1 MINTLKKIN
10 LILNSKDKEKILFFL
25 ISIIFVSILEIL
37 GISLIIPMLEVLL
50 NKQSDYQ
57 FFNFAFDKNN
67 INELIYLFISIIIIK
82 NFLLIFVYYW
92 QKKFSTD
99 IYCNI
104 SHKLLK
110 NYIYRDLIFHK
121 EKNSSELINNVIVVS
136 KRFSSLII
144 SLSRFFAEL
153 IMTSFVI
160 FTLLYFSFKFTLL
173 SFIFISI
180 SSLIYLL
187 IFKKK
192 SFFYGVEIEKYSQ
205 AQIKSLQEIFHG
217 VKDIKLKKLEN
228 FFSTYFFSTI
238 SKYARPS
245 YLQATIGEIPKIW
258 LELTFLILILLI
270 SFFFNS
276 SSTTFENYIPTI
288 GLFVFASFRLLPSV
302 NRIISSFQSAIH
314 NQPSLYK
321 LENFL
326 NRNDEIFNYEK
337 NNQIKE
343 IVFKNEIK
351 IQNIDFK
358 FIKDK
363 FIFNNFSCSFF
374 KNKFN
379 FIKGKSGSGKST
391 LLDLIMGF
399 LDPEKG
405 QILCDDKN
413 LKNFKRLWQDKIS
426 YLSQHVFLLDE
437 SILDNILFGQKKN
450 FDKKKMEKIL
460 NLTNLRSFIDTLPDK
475 MQTRVGEKGQKLS
488 GGQIQRIGI
497 ARELYRDTEILIF
510 DESTNALDDENEKD
524 IINCLKDISKFKTI
538 IFVSHN
544 NHFKNFSDHTVDL
557 DTI

>member
-136 KRFSSLII
+136 KRFSSFII

-228 FFSTYFFSTI
+228 FFSTYFLAQSQNM
-238 SKYARPS
+238 PDH
-245 YLQATIGEIPKIW
+245 
-258 LELTFLILILLI
+258 LI
-270 SFFFNS
+270 
-276 SSTTFENYIPTI
+276 
-288 GLFVFASFRLLPSV
+288 
-302 NRIISSFQSAIH
+302 
-314 NQPSLYK
+314 YK
-321 LENFL
+321 P
-326 NRNDEIFNYEK
+326 
-337 NNQIKE
+337 Q
-343 IVFKNEIK
+343 
-351 IQNIDFK
+351 
-358 FIKDK
+358 
-363 FIFNNFSCSFF
+363 
-374 KNKFN
+374 
-379 FIKGKSGSGKST
+379 
-391 LLDLIMGF
+391 
-399 LDPEKG
+399 
-405 QILCDDKN
+405 
-413 LKNFKRLWQDKIS
+413 
-426 YLSQHVFLLDE
+426 
-437 SILDNILFGQKKN
+437 
-450 FDKKKMEKIL
+450 
-460 NLTNLRSFIDTLPDK
+460 
-475 MQTRVGEKGQKLS
+475 
-488 GGQIQRIGI
+488 
-497 ARELYRDTEILIF
+497 
-510 DESTNALDDENEKD
+510 
-524 IINCLKDISKFKTI
+524 
-538 IFVSHN
+538 
-544 NHFKNFSDHTVDL
+544 
-557 DTI
+557 